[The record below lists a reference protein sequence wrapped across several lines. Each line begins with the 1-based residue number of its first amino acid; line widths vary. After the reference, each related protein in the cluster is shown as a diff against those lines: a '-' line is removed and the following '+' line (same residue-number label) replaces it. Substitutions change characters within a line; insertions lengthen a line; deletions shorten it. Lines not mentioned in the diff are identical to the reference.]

1 MYIYSNRVSWA
12 TPLLSLSYAYWEGDM
27 KLEISV
33 LKYFEGCRVF
43 MLTSTYRLVTSA
55 VSLRNSS
62 EVCCCCCAGR
72 GEQSGFTQ
80 ETKRGA
86 GCRWCGGRGL
96 ARWVCFFLNEEADR
110 WSSHSGGDRCA
121 AYIHRDSAVGT
132 LRLYVTWTAASAHL
146 DFLQR
151 LLFVCG
157 VGRRSGERE
166 RILMRSLVRT
176 SNQKHQLW

>member
-1 MYIYSNRVSWA
+1 MSDTFTWFIICLLGRWYETRDKRSKIFWGMSCVRADVNLSTGHVCSQLAKLKWGLLLLLLLCWSGWTVGIYPGNQER
-12 TPLLSLSYAYWEGDM
+12 D
-27 KLEISV
+27 
-33 LKYFEGCRVF
+33 
-43 MLTSTYRLVTSA
+43 RLQV
-55 VSLRNSS
+55 VW
-62 EVCCCCCAGR
+62 
-72 GEQSGFTQ
+72 GERAS
-80 ETKRGA
+80 KMS
-86 GCRWCGGRGL
+86 C
-96 ARWVCFFLNEEADR
+96 CFFLNEEADR

-121 AYIHRDSAVGT
+121 AYNHRDSVVGT

-166 RILMRSLVRT
+166 RILMRSLVHT